1 MRIRDIIVEKIK
13 KKVAIYYHGTKSKN
27 VRSILKQGLIINPK
41 EKNYDAGSGGWE
53 TFEGGI
59 YLAKDIRDAKFHDG
73 DIIVTVQIVLGS
85 GTIDEDDV
93 VEHIRDIIYEFQEKK
108 PNDHNYSEILKDV
121 VSVRVKDDRL
131 KPLFFNVIS
140 LFVDMVIESY
150 PTNLDDVWVE
160 FNFEDIRADY
170 FVDFMRE
177 TIEYKKLINA
187 AFKYMKHS
195 KKELPETIRI
205 ERPIGFSG
213 KTKIIKIEN
222 IKTGEVYYSV

>member
-1 MRIRDIIVEKIK
+1 MRIHDIIVEKIK

-27 VRSILKQGLIINPK
+27 VRSILKNGLITNPK
-41 EKNYDAGSGGWE
+41 EKNYDAGGWE

-59 YLAKDIRDAKFHDG
+59 YLAKDIRDAKFHGG
-73 DIIVTVQIVLGS
+73 DIIITVQIVLGS
-85 GTIDEDDV
+85 GTIDEDNV
-93 VEHIRDIIYEFQEKK
+93 VEEILNMIVDLQDKK
-108 PNDHNYSEILKDV
+108 PNDLNYSEILKDV

-140 LFVDMVIESY
+140 LFVDMVTESY
-150 PTNLDDVWVE
+150 PTNSDDVWDE
-160 FNFEDIRADY
+160 FNYDNIRSDY
-170 FVDFMRE
+170 FVDLMRE
-177 TIEYKKLINA
+177 TSEYKNLINA